1 MKLEAWMLIFN
12 PLLDILI
19 RYSLFNHFIPSVY
32 CGLLY
37 LLLVMSIVTYIK
49 GEI

>member
-1 MKLEAWMLIFN
+1 MKLEAWMLIFS
-12 PLLDILI
+12 PLLDSLI

-32 CGLLY
+32 YGLLY
-37 LLLVMSIVTYIK
+37 LLLVMAIVTYIK